1 MFAKTVANKYP
12 STVENWTE
20 LADKTASKT
29 KFQKLKKLPTVEYLR
44 HVCFW
49 YIHLNLRWH

>member
-12 STVENWTE
+12 STVENWKE

-29 KFQKLKKLPTVEYLR
+29 KFQKLKKLPTVEYLQ